1 MDQAGRRDGLSR
13 CCFWLHVAVFLFI
26 ALGWALRPILL
37 FYLIFL
43 PLVVLHWRLNR
54 GACLLN
60 NVENWLRHRR
70 WRAPA
75 ENPEEGA
82 WLRTLLASA
91 TGITLSPAAMDRLIY
106 GAMALFW
113 LLGWVHF
120 AYFQGP

>member
-1 MDQAGRRDGLSR
+1 MDKPMDQARRDGLGR
-13 CCFWLHVAVFLFI
+13 FCFWLHVAVFLFI
-26 ALGWALRPILL
+26 ALGWALRPMLL

-75 ENPEEGA
+75 QNPEEGA
-82 WLRTLLASA
+82 WLRTLIAS
-91 TGITLSPAAMDRLIY
+91 TLGVALSAPAMNRLIY
-106 GAMALFW
+106 SAMALFW
-113 LLGWVHF
+113 LLALAH
-120 AYFQGP
+120 